1 MSPNAGNLLLNEVA
15 PRLQTTVRHQVPAVG
30 SEDAEELTQDA
41 LALAARLLHQAE
53 ANGKSV
59 TAGNVAFYAL
69 RSAKSGRR
77 SVGQSNADV
86 LGSATQLNG
95 RSRVKALHAPVPL
108 PDVGEEDFLELFES
122 EQQDPS
128 CTAARKLDWAAFLAT
143 VEDRA
148 RAVLLCVAEGGS
160 LRSVAIRWGVSD
172 STMQGYKWNLAQA
185 VKEFMGTDVL
195 TLVVKQPAWKSN
207 LVAMRERQVGRA
219 WQS

>member
-15 PRLQTTVRHQVPAVG
+15 PRLHTTVRHQVPAVG

-41 LALAARLLHQAE
+41 VALAALLLHQAE

-59 TAGNVAFYAL
+59 TAGNLAYYAL
-69 RSAKSGRR
+69 QSSKSGRR

-86 LGSATQLNG
+86 LGTATQLNG
-95 RSRVKALHAPVPL
+95 RSRVKSLHSPVAL

-172 STMQGYKWNLAQA
+172 STMQGYKRKLAQA

>member
-1 MSPNAGNLLLNEVA
+1 M
-15 PRLQTTVRHQVPAVG
+15 
-30 SEDAEELTQDA
+30 
-41 LALAARLLHQAE
+41 
-53 ANGKSV
+53 
-59 TAGNVAFYAL
+59 
-69 RSAKSGRR
+69 
-77 SVGQSNADV
+77 

-95 RSRVKALHAPVPL
+95 RSRVKSLHSPIPM

-128 CTAARKLDWAAFLAT
+128 CTAARKLDWAEFLNT

-172 STMQGYKWNLAQA
+172 STMQNYKQKLAQA

-207 LVAMRERQVGRA
+207 LVAK
-219 WQS
+219 